1 MDILFLFFHLHF
13 TICVFFKTKIIFI
26 PVIILLVC
34 FLGNLV
40 YSCYSFS
47 LNNDVLI
54 YLKNSIKL
62 CLLSFVILCFTSYE
76 FFYLYK
82 RCYIDEALYSHKNGK
97 TRILTS
103 TVTVLLFIPALEFFS
118 AFVFNFV
125 IFLSSGMNDYSYLY
139 HIFSVLFLYVFLGG
153 IIPILLGVFFAQ
165 KTKRI
170 VSYALMAL
178 IIFLVSSTSDFIP
191 GGLSQVTKIN
201 FWEAKYFLAYILPND
216 LEWYINHDYGMYA
229 EIYRWNLIIFWIS
242 LLSFLF
248 FKLCQIKKTALKAVL
263 LSLTLLISTF
273 NLVGYFYGGSHIE
286 KGAQLDS
293 ISMSDYL
300 FYTENEQKNQDPDF
314 EVTSYDMDL
323 SIYRQLDAEVSMTLS
338 DTGLEYYNFTLYHG
352 YNVLKIT
359 DIEGNALK
367 YNREGDYV
375 TVIGNGNLQLINI
388 KYSGY
393 SPILYSNYQACSLP
407 GFFAYYPIPG
417 FHKITGDYTTYNPIE
432 IKSGTEFNIRVDSA
446 RQFYSNLDEV
456 KNEKNCF
463 VGVTSYPTLF
473 SGFYK
478 SNSSDIYKIYAIT
491 VKGWGLSEIDEEYI
505 DEIQKYINEL
515 DNNSSNKLNLK
526 EYTIIQINEMLS
538 SNCIYDGIF
547 LGDDTVFINKATD
560 EETKK
565 QVAEILLAQ
574 RDMGYSKYV
583 EKAVVDSESIND
595 N

>member
-1 MDILFLFFHLHF
+1 MIKQNLKL
-13 TICVFFKTKIIFI
+13 FFKTKIIFI

-178 IIFLVSSTSDFIP
+178 IIFLVSSTSYFIP

-300 FYTENEQKNQDPDF
+300 FYTENEQKNQEPDF

-375 TVIGNGNLQLINI
+375 TVIGNGNLQLISI

>member
-1 MDILFLFFHLHF
+1 MIKQNLKL
-13 TICVFFKTKIIFI
+13 FFKTKIIFI

-201 FWEAKYFLAYILPND
+201 FWESKYFLAYILPND
-216 LEWYINHDYGMYA
+216 LEWYMNHDYGMYA

-300 FYTENEQKNQDPDF
+300 FYTENEQKNQDLDF

-417 FHKITGDYTTYNPIE
+417 FYKITGDYTTYNPIE
-432 IKSGTEFNIRVDSA
+432 IKSETEFNIRVDSA

-526 EYTIIQINEMLS
+526 EYTIIQTNEMLS

>member
-1 MDILFLFFHLHF
+1 MIKHNLKL
-13 TICVFFKTKIIFI
+13 FFKTKIIFI

-417 FHKITGDYTTYNPIE
+417 FYKITGDYTTYNPIE
-432 IKSGTEFNIRVDSA
+432 IKSETEFNIRVDSA

-478 SNSSDIYKIYAIT
+478 SNSSYIYKIYAIT
-491 VKGWGLSEIDEEYI
+491 VKGWGLSKIDEEYI

-526 EYTIIQINEMLS
+526 EYTIIQTNEMLS

-574 RDMGYSKYV
+574 RDKGYSKYV

>member
-1 MDILFLFFHLHF
+1 MIKQNLKL
-13 TICVFFKTKIIFI
+13 FFKTKIIFI

-34 FLGNLV
+34 FLWNLV

-417 FHKITGDYTTYNPIE
+417 FYKITGDYTTYNPIE
-432 IKSGTEFNIRVDSA
+432 IKSETEFNIRVDSA

-526 EYTIIQINEMLS
+526 EYTIIQTNEMLS

-583 EKAVVDSESIND
+583 EKAVVNSESIND

>member
-1 MDILFLFFHLHF
+1 MIKQNLKL
-13 TICVFFKTKIIFI
+13 FFKTKIIFI

-125 IFLSSGMNDYSYLY
+125 IFLSSGINDYSYLY

-201 FWEAKYFLAYILPND
+201 FWESKYFLAYILPND

-417 FHKITGDYTTYNPIE
+417 FYKITGDYTIYNPIE
-432 IKSGTEFNIRVDSA
+432 IKSETEFNIRVDSA
-446 RQFYSNLDEV
+446 RQFYSNLDGV

-515 DNNSSNKLNLK
+515 NNNSSNKLNLK
-526 EYTIIQINEMLS
+526 EYTIIQTNEMLS

>member
-1 MDILFLFFHLHF
+1 MIKQNLKL
-13 TICVFFKTKIIFI
+13 FFKTKIIFI

-323 SIYRQLDAEVSMTLS
+323 CIYRQLDAEVSMTLS

-393 SPILYSNYQACSLP
+393 STILYSNYQACSLP

-417 FHKITGDYTTYNPIE
+417 FYKITGDYTTYNPIE
-432 IKSGTEFNIRVDSA
+432 IKSETEFNIRVDSA

-463 VGVTSYPTLF
+463 VGVTNYPTLF

-478 SNSSDIYKIYAIT
+478 SNSSDVYKIYAIT

-515 DNNSSNKLNLK
+515 NNNSSNKLNLK
-526 EYTIIQINEMLS
+526 EYTIIQTNEMLS

>member
-1 MDILFLFFHLHF
+1 MIKQNLKL
-13 TICVFFKTKIIFI
+13 FFKTKIIFI

-47 LNNDVLI
+47 LNSDVLI

-153 IIPILLGVFFAQ
+153 IIPILLGFFFAQ

-201 FWEAKYFLAYILPND
+201 FWESKYFLAYILPND

-417 FHKITGDYTTYNPIE
+417 FYKITGDYTTYNPIE
-432 IKSGTEFNIRVDSA
+432 IKSETEFNIRVDSA

-491 VKGWGLSEIDEEYI
+491 VKGWGLSEIDEEYT

-515 DNNSSNKLNLK
+515 DNNSSNNLNLK
-526 EYTIIQINEMLS
+526 EYTIIQTNEMLS

>member
-1 MDILFLFFHLHF
+1 MIKQNLKL
-13 TICVFFKTKIIFI
+13 FFKTKIIFI

-118 AFVFNFV
+118 AFVFNFF

-417 FHKITGDYTTYNPIE
+417 FYKITGDYTTYNPIE
-432 IKSGTEFNIRVDSA
+432 IKSETEFNIRVDSA

-526 EYTIIQINEMLS
+526 EYTIIQTNEMLS

>member
-1 MDILFLFFHLHF
+1 MIKQNLKL
-13 TICVFFKTKIIFI
+13 FFKTKIIFI

-201 FWEAKYFLAYILPND
+201 FWESKYFLAYILPND

-338 DTGLEYYNFTLYHG
+338 DTVLEYYNFTLYHG

-417 FHKITGDYTTYNPIE
+417 FYKITGDYTTYNPIE
-432 IKSGTEFNIRVDSA
+432 IKSETEFNIRVDSA

-491 VKGWGLSEIDEEYI
+491 VKGWGLSKIDEEYI

-526 EYTIIQINEMLS
+526 EYTIIQTNEMLS

-547 LGDDTVFINKATD
+547 LGDNTVFINKATD

>member
-1 MDILFLFFHLHF
+1 MIKQNLKL
-13 TICVFFKTKIIFI
+13 FFKTKIIFI

-47 LNNDVLI
+47 LNSDVLI

-248 FKLCQIKKTALKAVL
+248 FKLCQIKKTTLKAVL
-263 LSLTLLISTF
+263 LSLTLLISTI

-323 SIYRQLDAEVSMTLS
+323 SIYRQLDAEVSMSLS

-417 FHKITGDYTTYNPIE
+417 FYKITGDYTTYNPIE
-432 IKSGTEFNIRVDSA
+432 IKSETEFNIRVDSA

-456 KNEKNCF
+456 KNEKNYF

-526 EYTIIQINEMLS
+526 KYTIIQTNEMLS

-547 LGDDTVFINKATD
+547 LGNDTVFINKATD

>member
-1 MDILFLFFHLHF
+1 MIKQNLKL
-13 TICVFFKTKIIFI
+13 FFKTKIIFI

-47 LNNDVLI
+47 LNSDVLI

-526 EYTIIQINEMLS
+526 EYTIIQTNEMLS

-574 RDMGYSKYV
+574 RDKGYSKYV

>member
-1 MDILFLFFHLHF
+1 MIKQNLKL
-13 TICVFFKTKIIFI
+13 FFKTKIIFI

-273 NLVGYFYGGSHIE
+273 NLVGYFYGGSNIE

-417 FHKITGDYTTYNPIE
+417 FYKITGDYTTYNPIE
-432 IKSGTEFNIRVDSA
+432 IKSETEFNIRVDSA

-478 SNSSDIYKIYAIT
+478 SNSSYIYKIYAIT
-491 VKGWGLSEIDEEYI
+491 VKGWGLSKIDEEYI

-526 EYTIIQINEMLS
+526 EYTIIQTNEMLS

-574 RDMGYSKYV
+574 RDKGYSKYV

>member
-1 MDILFLFFHLHF
+1 MIKQNLKL
-13 TICVFFKTKIIFI
+13 FFKTKIIFI

-47 LNNDVLI
+47 LNSDVLI

-82 RCYIDEALYSHKNGK
+82 RCYIDETLYSHKNGK

-417 FHKITGDYTTYNPIE
+417 FYKITGDYTTYNPIE
-432 IKSGTEFNIRVDSA
+432 IKSETEFNIRVDSA
-446 RQFYSNLDEV
+446 RQFYSNLDKV

-526 EYTIIQINEMLS
+526 EYTIIQTNEMLS

>member
-1 MDILFLFFHLHF
+1 MIKQNLKL
-13 TICVFFKTKIIFI
+13 FFKTKIIFI

-47 LNNDVLI
+47 LNSDVLI

-97 TRILTS
+97 TRILTN

-153 IIPILLGVFFAQ
+153 IIPILLGAFFAQ

-478 SNSSDIYKIYAIT
+478 SNSSDIYKIYAII

>member
-1 MDILFLFFHLHF
+1 MIKQNLKL
-13 TICVFFKTKIIFI
+13 FFKTKIIFI

-47 LNNDVLI
+47 LNSDVLI

-97 TRILTS
+97 TRILTN

-263 LSLTLLISTF
+263 LSLTILISTF

>member
-1 MDILFLFFHLHF
+1 MIKQNLKL
-13 TICVFFKTKIIFI
+13 FFKTKIIFI

-432 IKSGTEFNIRVDSA
+432 IKSETEFNIRVDSA

-491 VKGWGLSEIDEEYI
+491 VKAWGLSEIDEEYI

-526 EYTIIQINEMLS
+526 EYTIIQTNEMLS

>member
-1 MDILFLFFHLHF
+1 MIKQNLKL
-13 TICVFFKTKIIFI
+13 FFKTKIIFI

-491 VKGWGLSEIDEEYI
+491 VKGWGLSKIDEEYI

-526 EYTIIQINEMLS
+526 EYTIIQTNEMLS

>member
-1 MDILFLFFHLHF
+1 MIKQNLKL
-13 TICVFFKTKIIFI
+13 FFKTKIIFI

-47 LNNDVLI
+47 LNNDVLV

-300 FYTENEQKNQDPDF
+300 FYTENEQKNQDPGF

-323 SIYRQLDAEVSMTLS
+323 CIYRQLDAEVSMTLS

-417 FHKITGDYTTYNPIE
+417 FYKITGDYTTYNPIE
-432 IKSGTEFNIRVDSA
+432 IKSETEFNIRVDSA

-463 VGVTSYPTLF
+463 VGVTNYPTLF

-515 DNNSSNKLNLK
+515 NNNSSNKLNLK
-526 EYTIIQINEMLS
+526 EYTIIQTNEMLS

>member
-1 MDILFLFFHLHF
+1 MIKQNLKL
-13 TICVFFKTKIIFI
+13 FFKTKIIFI

-375 TVIGNGNLQLINI
+375 TVTGNGNLQLINI

-417 FHKITGDYTTYNPIE
+417 FYKITGDYTTYNPIE
-432 IKSGTEFNIRVDSA
+432 IKSETEFNIRVDSA

-515 DNNSSNKLNLK
+515 YNNSSNKLNLK
-526 EYTIIQINEMLS
+526 EYTIIQTNEMLS

>member
-1 MDILFLFFHLHF
+1 MIKQNLKL
-13 TICVFFKTKIIFI
+13 FFKTKIIFI

-47 LNNDVLI
+47 LNSDVLI

-417 FHKITGDYTTYNPIE
+417 FYKITGDYTTYNPIE
-432 IKSGTEFNIRVDSA
+432 IKSETEFNIRVDSA

-526 EYTIIQINEMLS
+526 EYTIIQTNEMLS

-547 LGDDTVFINKATD
+547 LGDDAVFINKATD

>member
-1 MDILFLFFHLHF
+1 MIKQNLKL
-13 TICVFFKTKIIFI
+13 FFKTKIIFI

-201 FWEAKYFLAYILPND
+201 FWESKYFLAYILPND

-300 FYTENEQKNQDPDF
+300 FYTENEQKNQDLDF

-417 FHKITGDYTTYNPIE
+417 FYKITGDYTTYNPIE
-432 IKSGTEFNIRVDSA
+432 IKSETEFNIRVDSA

-515 DNNSSNKLNLK
+515 NNNSSNKLNLK
-526 EYTIIQINEMLS
+526 EYTIIQTNEMLS

>member
-1 MDILFLFFHLHF
+1 MIKQNLKL
-13 TICVFFKTKIIFI
+13 FFKTKIIFI

-191 GGLSQVTKIN
+191 GSLSQVTKIN

-417 FHKITGDYTTYNPIE
+417 FYKITGDYTTYNPIE
-432 IKSGTEFNIRVDSA
+432 IKSETEFNIRVDSA

-515 DNNSSNKLNLK
+515 NNNSSNKLNLK
-526 EYTIIQINEMLS
+526 EYTIIQTNEILS

>member
-1 MDILFLFFHLHF
+1 MIKQNLKL
-13 TICVFFKTKIIFI
+13 FFKTKIIFI

-125 IFLSSGMNDYSYLY
+125 IFLSSGMKDYSYLY

-201 FWEAKYFLAYILPND
+201 FWESKYFLAYILPND

-432 IKSGTEFNIRVDSA
+432 IKSETEFNIRVDSA

-526 EYTIIQINEMLS
+526 EYTIIQTNEMLS

-565 QVAEILLAQ
+565 QVAEILIAQ

>member
-1 MDILFLFFHLHF
+1 M
-13 TICVFFKTKIIFI
+13 FFKTKIIFI

-47 LNNDVLI
+47 LNSDVLI

-97 TRILTS
+97 TRILTN

-417 FHKITGDYTTYNPIE
+417 FYKITGDYTTYNPIE
-432 IKSGTEFNIRVDSA
+432 IKSETEFNIRVDSA

-526 EYTIIQINEMLS
+526 EYTIIQTNEMLS

>member
-1 MDILFLFFHLHF
+1 MIKQNLKL
-13 TICVFFKTKIIFI
+13 FFKTKIIFI

-118 AFVFNFV
+118 AFVFNFF

-300 FYTENEQKNQDPDF
+300 FYTENEQNNQDPDF

-417 FHKITGDYTTYNPIE
+417 FYKITGDYTTYNPIE
-432 IKSGTEFNIRVDSA
+432 IKSETEFNIRVDSA

-515 DNNSSNKLNLK
+515 NNNSSNKLNLK
-526 EYTIIQINEMLS
+526 EYTIIQTNEMLS

>member
-1 MDILFLFFHLHF
+1 MIKQNLKL
-13 TICVFFKTKIIFI
+13 FFKTKIIFI

-201 FWEAKYFLAYILPND
+201 FWESKYFLAYILPND

-417 FHKITGDYTTYNPIE
+417 FYKITGDYITYNPIE
-432 IKSGTEFNIRVDSA
+432 IKSETEFNIRVDSA

-463 VGVTSYPTLF
+463 VGVTNYPTLF

-515 DNNSSNKLNLK
+515 NNNSSNKLNLK
-526 EYTIIQINEMLS
+526 EYTIIQTNEMLS

>member
-1 MDILFLFFHLHF
+1 MIKQNLKL
-13 TICVFFKTKIIFI
+13 FFKTKIIFI

-47 LNNDVLI
+47 LNSDVLI

-273 NLVGYFYGGSHIE
+273 NLVGYFYCGSHIE

-338 DTGLEYYNFTLYHG
+338 DTGLEYYHFTLYHG

>member
-1 MDILFLFFHLHF
+1 MIKQNLKL
-13 TICVFFKTKIIFI
+13 FFKTKIIFI

-178 IIFLVSSTSDFIP
+178 IIFIVSSTSDFIP

-526 EYTIIQINEMLS
+526 EYTIIQTNEMLS

>member
-1 MDILFLFFHLHF
+1 MIKQNLKL
-13 TICVFFKTKIIFI
+13 FFKTKIIFI

-417 FHKITGDYTTYNPIE
+417 FYKITGDYTTYNPIE
-432 IKSGTEFNIRVDSA
+432 IKSETEFNIRVDSA

-478 SNSSDIYKIYAIT
+478 SNSSYIYKIYAIT
-491 VKGWGLSEIDEEYI
+491 VKGWGLSKIDEEYI
-505 DEIQKYINEL
+505 DEIQKYTNEL

-526 EYTIIQINEMLS
+526 EYTIIQTNEMLS

-574 RDMGYSKYV
+574 RDKGYSKYV

>member
-1 MDILFLFFHLHF
+1 MIKQNLKL
-13 TICVFFKTKIIFI
+13 FFKTKIIFI

-47 LNNDVLI
+47 LNSDVLI

-201 FWEAKYFLAYILPND
+201 FCESKYFLAYILPND

>member
-1 MDILFLFFHLHF
+1 MIKQNLKL
-13 TICVFFKTKIIFI
+13 FFKTKIIFI

-417 FHKITGDYTTYNPIE
+417 FYKITGDYTTYNPIE
-432 IKSGTEFNIRVDSA
+432 IKSETEFNIRVDSA

-491 VKGWGLSEIDEEYI
+491 VKGWGLSEIDEEYT

-515 DNNSSNKLNLK
+515 DNNSSNNLNLK
-526 EYTIIQINEMLS
+526 EYTIIQTNEMLS

>member
-1 MDILFLFFHLHF
+1 MIKQNLKL
-13 TICVFFKTKIIFI
+13 FFKTKIIFI

-201 FWEAKYFLAYILPND
+201 FWESKYFLAYILPND

-417 FHKITGDYTTYNPIE
+417 FYKITGDYTTYNPIE
-432 IKSGTEFNIRVDSA
+432 IKSETEFNIRVDSA

-515 DNNSSNKLNLK
+515 NNNSSNKLNLK
-526 EYTIIQINEMLS
+526 EYTIIQTNEMLS

-560 EETKK
+560 EKTKK

>member
-1 MDILFLFFHLHF
+1 MIKQNLKL
-13 TICVFFKTKIIFI
+13 FFKTKIIFI

-47 LNNDVLI
+47 LNSDVLI

-248 FKLCQIKKTALKAVL
+248 FKLCQIKKTTLKAVL

-417 FHKITGDYTTYNPIE
+417 FYKITGDYTTYNPIE
-432 IKSGTEFNIRVDSA
+432 IKSETEFNIRVDSA

-526 EYTIIQINEMLS
+526 EYTIIQTNEMLS

-565 QVAEILLAQ
+565 QVVEILLAQ

>member
-1 MDILFLFFHLHF
+1 MIKQNLKL
-13 TICVFFKTKIIFI
+13 FFKTKIIFI

-201 FWEAKYFLAYILPND
+201 FWESKYFLAYILPND

-417 FHKITGDYTTYNPIE
+417 FYKITGDYTTYNPIE
-432 IKSGTEFNIRVDSA
+432 IKSETEFNIRVDSA

-526 EYTIIQINEMLS
+526 KYTIIQTNEMLS

-547 LGDDTVFINKATD
+547 LGNDTVFINKATD

>member
-1 MDILFLFFHLHF
+1 MIKQNLKL
-13 TICVFFKTKIIFI
+13 FFKTKIIFI

-229 EIYRWNLIIFWIS
+229 EIYRCNLIIFWIS

-417 FHKITGDYTTYNPIE
+417 FYKITGDYTTYNPIE
-432 IKSGTEFNIRVDSA
+432 IKSETEFNIRVDSA

-526 EYTIIQINEMLS
+526 EYTIIQTNEMLS

>member
-1 MDILFLFFHLHF
+1 MIKQNLKL
-13 TICVFFKTKIIFI
+13 FFKTKIIFI

-47 LNNDVLI
+47 LNNDVLV

-153 IIPILLGVFFAQ
+153 IIPILLSVFFAQ

-323 SIYRQLDAEVSMTLS
+323 CIYRQLDAEVSMTLS

-417 FHKITGDYTTYNPIE
+417 FYKITGDYTTYNPIE
-432 IKSGTEFNIRVDSA
+432 IKSETEFNIRVDSA

-463 VGVTSYPTLF
+463 VGVTNYPTLF

-515 DNNSSNKLNLK
+515 NNNSSNKLNLK
-526 EYTIIQINEMLS
+526 EYTIIQTNEMLS

>member
-1 MDILFLFFHLHF
+1 MIKQNLKL
-13 TICVFFKTKIIFI
+13 FFKTKIIFI

-47 LNNDVLI
+47 LNSDVLI

-97 TRILTS
+97 TRILTN

-352 YNVLKIT
+352 CNVLKIT

-417 FHKITGDYTTYNPIE
+417 FYKITGDYTTYNPIE
-432 IKSGTEFNIRVDSA
+432 IKSETEFNIRVDSA

-515 DNNSSNKLNLK
+515 YNNSSNKLNLK
-526 EYTIIQINEMLS
+526 EYTIIQTNEMLS

>member
-1 MDILFLFFHLHF
+1 MIKQNLKL
-13 TICVFFKTKIIFI
+13 FFKTKIIFI

-47 LNNDVLI
+47 LNSDVLI

-103 TVTVLLFIPALEFFS
+103 TVTVLLFIPVLEFFS

-417 FHKITGDYTTYNPIE
+417 FYKITGDYTTYNPIE
-432 IKSGTEFNIRVDSA
+432 IKSETEFNIRVDSA

-526 EYTIIQINEMLS
+526 EYTIIQTNEMLS

-583 EKAVVDSESIND
+583 KKAVVDSESIND

>member
-1 MDILFLFFHLHF
+1 MIKQNLKL
-13 TICVFFKTKIIFI
+13 FFKTKIIFI

-463 VGVTSYPTLF
+463 VGVISYPTLF

-526 EYTIIQINEMLS
+526 EYTIIQTNEMLS

>member
-1 MDILFLFFHLHF
+1 MIKQNLKL
-13 TICVFFKTKIIFI
+13 FFKTKIVFI

-432 IKSGTEFNIRVDSA
+432 IKSETEFNIRVDSA

-526 EYTIIQINEMLS
+526 EYTIIQTNEILS